1 MGERREWVR
10 GERVS
15 ERETDRKANSL
26 FSRSHPSLSLS
37 LSLPSQHVHL
47 SYGDKA
53 SSLVVTWAT
62 LSAGTASLSYAP
74 RGGAAVVVSA
84 NTSFFSFPLNLEGV
98 LVYMCAHA
106 LESLFMGSKNSHIYM
121 YV

>member
-1 MGERREWVR
+1 MRERQIEKP
-10 GERVS
+10 
-15 ERETDRKANSL
+15 THFSL
-26 FSRSHPSLSLS
+26 APTHLSLS